1 MLELFFESP
10 FPEAFLWTPWTA
22 TEQAILFCLEVAL
35 EQLKT
40 QFDIR
45 KRSLGSYFL
54 DSRRIR
60 IVAQEV
66 V

>member
-1 MLELFFESP
+1 MLEQFFESP
-10 FPEAFLWTPWTA
+10 FPETFPRAPRTA
-22 TEQAILFCLEVAL
+22 DEKVILCCLEMAI

-45 KRSLGSYFL
+45 KRNLASYFL